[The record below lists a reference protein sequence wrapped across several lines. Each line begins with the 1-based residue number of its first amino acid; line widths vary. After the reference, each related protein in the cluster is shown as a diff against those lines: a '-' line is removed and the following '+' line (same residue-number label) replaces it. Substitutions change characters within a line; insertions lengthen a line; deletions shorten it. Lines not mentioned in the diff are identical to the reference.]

1 MKLKQV
7 KKLKR
12 YKDVSDAWFVALNST
27 VQDKTK
33 TLAQIDNI
41 IGGRDKGGF
50 WRISSRVSIIH
61 ESEIDNQS
69 AWIKID
75 PKEELKIV
83 SFLIWLRNLSDF
95 IIPKRFLI
103 IPKRFLYKNGH
114 VLLLVT
120 FVGGGVFWWSTT
132 FIGSFLAQRIDN
144 SIENLPERASRP
156 KRNVMKVEETTQTGP
171 LGLNRRKV
179 YKVTYEDENGVIRTE
194 EKYSDPT
201 K

>member
-12 YKDVSDAWFVALNST
+12 YKDVSDSWFVALNST

-50 WRISSRVSIIH
+50 WRVSSRVSIIH

-75 PKEELKIV
+75 PKEELKID
-83 SFLIWLRNLSDF
+83 SFLLWLRNLLDILMSPIRNSCKGIASF
-95 IIPKRFLI
+95 PYKGIPS
-103 IPKRFLYKNGH
+103 FLYKN
-114 VLLLVT
+114 VRLLLIVT
-120 FVGGGVFWWSTT
+120 FTFGGVFCFTT
-132 FIGSFLAQRIDN
+132 IVQMLGEA
-144 SIENLPERASRP
+144 PASRP
-156 KRNVMKVEETTQTGP
+156 QRDVMKVEETTQTGP